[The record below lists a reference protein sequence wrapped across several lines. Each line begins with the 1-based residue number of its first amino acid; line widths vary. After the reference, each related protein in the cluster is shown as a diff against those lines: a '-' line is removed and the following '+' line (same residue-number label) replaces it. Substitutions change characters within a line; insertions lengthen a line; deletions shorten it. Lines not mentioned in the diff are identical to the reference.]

1 MRSASSNSGDASTTT
16 CGGTRT
22 SAVAPPPSLR
32 SRSKTTPFHPT
43 HSQPRWTRFGGGR
56 QIDREEAA
64 SGILRRIFGERL
76 TVDQKDFPMSFRAS
90 MFAAATVFASMT
102 ATVAA
107 TASIARAQAPAPRFK
122 VLVIGGINYKNYVSR
137 FASGT
142 VRVEDSAHPVLKDV
156 PANFPISTEE
166 WYIWDR
172 SPRARVHV
180 LASVD
185 ESTYEFVDASES
197 GIRMGDHP
205 VIWTNDKLRARNLYI
220 FMGHHPN
227 LFANAAYTT
236 FLTNAIMSLAHH
248 PHTIFFNH
256 EAYTL

>member
-16 CGGTRT
+16 CGRTRT
-22 SAVAPPPSLR
+22 SAVAPPTSLR

-43 HSQPRWTRFGGGR
+43 PSQPRWTRFGGGR

-122 VLVIGGINYKNYVSR
+122 VLVIAELLDPHKADGNEIHR
-137 FASGT
+137 PFAEATKTGL
-142 VRVEDSAHPVLKDV
+142 AKL
-156 PANFPISTEE
+156 
-166 WYIWDR
+166 
-172 SPRARVHV
+172 AR
-180 LASVD
+180 
-185 ESTYEFVDASES
+185 TQ
-197 GIRMGDHP
+197 
-205 VIWTNDKLRARNLYI
+205 N
-220 FMGHHPN
+220 
-227 LFANAAYTT
+227 
-236 FLTNAIMSLAHH
+236 
-248 PHTIFFNH
+248 
-256 EAYTL
+256 